1 MVQHWIWLAER
12 KHLNDCARLGLL
24 EHFGDPE
31 RIYFAQEQEYKAL
44 ELPPNGI
51 QSLLDKDL
59 GRAEEI
65 LEECRKKK
73 IHILTFHDS
82 GYPRKLKNIPD
93 PPIVLYYKGT
103 LPDLD
108 GTPVIGVVGTR
119 KASGYGLQTARRLGY
134 QIARCGGILVS
145 GLAKGIDAQ
154 SMHGALAADG
164 PLVGVLGGGADVVYP
179 AENRALFADTGN
191 YGCLIS
197 EYPPGT
203 RPFPQ
208 NFPRRNRIIS
218 GMSDGVLI
226 VEAPVK
232 SGALITAGL
241 AADQGRDVFVV
252 PANVDVESSQ
262 GSNALLRDGGIA
274 VGSGWDILSEYQ
286 ARYPG
291 KVREFHGG
299 QLREEP
305 AAKMVQVAQKAEKF
319 TKKSKDGASAEKKT
333 IDNSD
338 FTPYI
343 DLTKILPSLSNAE
356 QAIVSRLQSGQKLVD
371 DVIAESGLAAPVVLA
386 SLTVLEVK
394 GIVRRLPGRFVELR
408 REKQ

>member
-12 KHLNDCARLGLL
+12 KGLQDMEKLALL
-24 EHFGDPE
+24 ERFGDPE
-31 RIYFAQEQEYKAL
+31 QIYFAREEEYRKAGL
-44 ELPPNGI
+44 EDKAVSCLM
-51 QSLLDKDL
+51 DKDL
-59 GRAEEI
+59 GQAREI
-65 LEECRKKK
+65 LEDCQKKK
-73 IHILTFHDS
+73 IHVLTISDS

-108 GTPVIGVVGTR
+108 NMPVIGVVGTR
-119 KASGYGLQTARRLGY
+119 KASAYGMQTARKLGY
-134 QIARCGGILVS
+134 QITRCGGIVVS

-154 SMHGALAADG
+154 SMHGALSADG
-164 PLVGVLGGGADVVYP
+164 PVIGVLGGGADVVYP
-179 AENRALFADTGN
+179 AENRSLFADTED
-191 YGCLIS
+191 YGCLLTEFS
-197 EYPPGT
+197 PGT

-218 GMSDGVLI
+218 GISDGVLV
-226 VEAPVK
+226 VEAPAK

-252 PANVDVESSQ
+252 PANVGVESSE

-274 VGSGWDILSEYQ
+274 VGSGWDILSEYE

-291 KVREFHGG
+291 KITRFQQRGT
-299 QLREEP
+299 REEP
-305 AAKMVQVAQKAEKF
+305 DRHSLQVAQKEEKIV
-319 TKKSKDGASAEKKT
+319 KKSKQRASGEKKA

-338 FTPYI
+338 FSPYI
-343 DLTKILPSLSNAE
+343 DLTKILPSLSNSE
-356 QAIVSRLQSGQKLVD
+356 QAIVRQLQGGQKLVD
-371 DVIAESGLAAPVVLA
+371 DVIADSGLAAPVVLA

-394 GIVRRLPGRFVELR
+394 GIVRRLPGRFIELKR
-408 REKQ
+408 D

>member
-12 KHLNDCARLGLL
+12 KGLSDLEKLALL
-24 EHFGDPE
+24 ERFGDPE
-31 RIYFAQEQEYKAL
+31 RIYFAREEEYRQAGLEEKAV
-44 ELPPNGI
+44 E
-51 QSLLDKDL
+51 SLADKDL
-59 GRAEEI
+59 EQVREI
-65 LEECRKKK
+65 LENCQKKK
-73 IHILTFHDS
+73 IHVLTFRDS
-82 GYPRKLKNIPD
+82 GYPRKLKNIAD

-119 KASGYGLQTARRLGY
+119 KASAYGLQTARKLGY
-134 QIARCGGILVS
+134 QITRCGGIVVS

-154 SMHGALAADG
+154 SMHGALSADG
-164 PLVGVLGGGADVVYP
+164 PVIGVLGGGADVVYP
-179 AENRALFADTGN
+179 AENRALFADTED
-191 YGCLIS
+191 YGCLLS

-218 GMSDGVLI
+218 GISDGVLV

-252 PANVDVESSQ
+252 PANVGVETSE
-262 GSNALLRDGGIA
+262 GSNGLLRDGGIA
-274 VGSGWDILSEYQ
+274 VGSGWDILSEYES
-286 ARYPG
+286 RYPG
-291 KVREFHGG
+291 KITRF
-299 QLREEP
+299 QQRLSREEP
-305 AAKMVQVAQKAEKF
+305 ARDSLQVAQTEEKI
-319 TKKSKDGASAEKKT
+319 TKKSKQRASGEKKP

-343 DLTKILPSLSNAE
+343 DLTKILPSLSNSE
-356 QAIVSRLQSGQKLVD
+356 QAIVRQLGAGRKLVD
-371 DVIAESGLAAPVVLA
+371 DVIADAGLAAPVVLA

-394 GIVRRLPGRFVELR
+394 GIVRRLPGRFIELKG
-408 REKQ
+408 EK